1 MTNGVSF
8 SLVAG
13 ACCVVKFTNGQTWL
27 SNSYYSQT
35 SPLSLNINSTGAK
48 YFGGCY
54 GTNGGMQNNDTSAT
68 FRSSSG
74 KSGCRGSLAVMYES
88 LCSYN
93 GSVYIM
99 HVTEPPIT
107 SYADYS
113 DY

>member
-1 MTNGVSF
+1 M
-8 SLVAG
+8 AG
-13 ACCVVKFTNGQTWL
+13 ACCVVKFTNGQMWA
-27 SNSYYSQT
+27 SNGYYNQK

-54 GTNGGMQNNDTSAT
+54 GANGSMNDNNTSAT

-74 KSGCRGSLAVMYES
+74 SAGCRGSLSVMYES

-99 HVTEPPIT
+99 HVTESPIT
-107 SYADYS
+107 GYGDYS